1 MEMMLTV
8 VIMPLG
14 KDSDI
19 LGTINF
25 YRISLF
31 LISEMCLNDAF
42 RIFYKYIK

>member
-8 VIMPLG
+8 VIMQLG

-19 LGTINF
+19 LGTIIF

-31 LISEMCLNDAF
+31 DIRNVFE
-42 RIFYKYIK
+42 